1 MSIKKLARAEITA
14 VAATYY
20 TVPAS
25 QFAQITAA
33 TLTNKTAAPVTATI
47 YIVDSGGSTADAN
60 ALIVESL
67 SVPANDVVGVPE
79 LIGQVL
85 EPGETIQALAA
96 SGSAI
101 TLFVSGDQ
109 KAG

>member
-14 VAATYY
+14 TAATYY

-33 TLTNKTAAPVTATI
+33 TLTNKTGSPVTATI
-47 YIVDSGGSTADAN
+47 YIVDSAGSTADDN
-60 ALIVESL
+60 ALIVEAV
-67 SVPANDVVGVPE
+67 SVPANDVIGLPE
-79 LIGQVL
+79 LVGQVL
-85 EPGETIQALAA
+85 EPGETIQALA
-96 SGSAI
+96 GSVDAI